1 MSLSE
6 DAFSSRQNSN
16 DMDLSEKNT
25 VGGFSRKPLVPTSK
39 SAENIFM
46 AERKVKEFMQRVKN
60 RPFKRK
66 VMGIEQIQISRHL
79 PSTVIEGLD
88 GLHREFRDV
97 FADSNRVPKL
107 FNGTCHRIPLKNGF
121 TPQVSARRLRG
132 PETQRYLT
140 LWAQKCFGSLQQCLD
155 APKR

>member
-1 MSLSE
+1 MLLGRPTLRQLQIAMDWHVDYTGVGIPRLRTRKKRRDPTPRTTE
-6 DAFSSRQNSN
+6 LNDQTQNSN
-16 DMDLSEKNT
+16 DMDLSVENT

-79 PSTVIEGLD
+79 PSTVTEGLD
-88 GLHREFRDV
+88 GLHRFE
-97 FADSNRVPKL
+97 
-107 FNGTCHRIPLKNGF
+107 
-121 TPQVSARRLRG
+121 
-132 PETQRYLT
+132 
-140 LWAQKCFGSLQQCLD
+140 
-155 APKR
+155 